1 MEEKEM
7 LLEEIISL
15 VEQRKLGKV
24 KEILS
29 EMNEADIAPL
39 FEELEE
45 KDIPVIYRVLPKDL
59 ASEVFAYME
68 SENRFL
74 TSFF

>member
-29 EMNEADIAPL
+29 EMNEADIASAM
-39 FEELEE
+39 EELEE
-45 KDIPVIYRVLPKDL
+45 ESLLKMFRILPKGMAAD
-59 ASEVFAYME
+59 VF
-68 SENRFL
+68 S
-74 TSFF
+74 

>member
-45 KDIPVIYRVLPKDL
+45 KDKELEARDAEIAALKAQL
-59 ASEVFAYME
+59 AMVQK
-68 SENRFL
+68 
-74 TSFF
+74 